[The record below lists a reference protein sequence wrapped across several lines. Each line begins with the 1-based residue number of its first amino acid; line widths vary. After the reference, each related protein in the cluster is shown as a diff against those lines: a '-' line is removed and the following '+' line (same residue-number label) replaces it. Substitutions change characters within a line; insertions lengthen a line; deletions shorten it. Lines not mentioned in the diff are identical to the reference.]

1 MQLRGLC
8 PDSAVDSLY
17 IPRNGGNGQVTY
29 VSNKGNIISYDNDKS
44 LWSFSKHGS
53 RVTGHSKSSKFS
65 FCLGK
70 QTWTIENDTDGC
82 SHGQP
87 YLSQLKLSHCRDGQ
101 FTCND
106 GQCVSMKQR
115 CDQIPDCRDK
125 SDEENCNIV
134 VLEKSYNKNVPP
146 VTVRNKKVNVSISL
160 DILKLVDIKEE
171 DYSIEIQFTITLQWK
186 ENRATFQNLKQEGS
200 LNSLHRKDIE
210 RLWLPEV
217 IYENTDMKDTTR
229 LGDTWEWETQVFVDR
244 LGKATPSGKDIVDEI
259 NIFDGSENRL
269 TMRQTYTRD
278 FQCNYD
284 FQKYPFDRQVRY
296 MCVSF

>member
-1 MQLRGLC
+1 MNKVRDFGTLILGGLKTSIIFDARRGKWTLE
-8 PDSAVDSLY
+8 DKESNLSA
-17 IPRNGGNGQVTY
+17 
-29 VSNKGNIISYDNDKS
+29 ISMAPFESY
-44 LWSFSKHGS
+44 
-53 RVTGHSKSSKFS
+53 T
-65 FCLGK
+65 LGRHN
-70 QTWTIENDTDGC
+70 WTIRGDKGC
-82 SHGQP
+82 SEEGEE
-87 YLSQLKLSHCRDGQ
+87 YTTELKMSGCLEGN

-106 GQCVSMKQR
+106 GQCVSMELR

-146 VTVRNKKVNVSISL
+146 VTARNKRVNVSISL

-171 DYSIEIQFTITLQWK
+171 DYSMEIQFTITLQWK
-186 ENRATFQNLKQEGS
+186 ENRATFQNLKQERS

-210 RLWLPEV
+210 QLWLPEV

-229 LGDTWEWETQVFVDR
+229 LGGEWEWETLVFVDR

-278 FQCNYD
+278 FQCSYD